1 MHALGVRKKRE
12 EQTSEPMSGNTSFP
26 RKGKYQRQLQSK
38 TGTTNRE
45 HTTTRPQSMKRK
57 KRRKKKEQ
65 IKTGMYRRSCEIFN
79 FRKRRKRGNN
89 LRIIILKFVLMD
101 NSKGFLNKEEI
112 MLDHFCP
119 ILNVPDFL
127 QFCSSSICHATP
139 LTGSLPEGSGTIP

>member
-1 MHALGVRKKRE
+1 
-12 EQTSEPMSGNTSFP
+12 
-26 RKGKYQRQLQSK
+26 
-38 TGTTNRE
+38 
-45 HTTTRPQSMKRK
+45 
-57 KRRKKKEQ
+57 
-65 IKTGMYRRSCEIFN
+65 MYRRSCEIFN

-127 QFCSSSICHATP
+127 QKLANCSGNLQGGIRTNLQFGSSSICHATP